1 VTPTV
6 EFYGMSKN
14 TVDPSPDPRT
24 WRLKITVNGRTLREV
39 GYSEMRALPR
49 TERYVTLRCIS
60 NTLKSDLMGTALWSG
75 VRLDELVVR
84 SRLPGDVREVAI
96 IGVDGHGD
104 SLPLEFAFCEQVL
117 LAIGMNGKTLDR
129 THGFP
134 IRLLCPRFYGFK
146 NVKWIGEIAFTSDSY
161 FGTWPKMGYTKDP
174 VVHTASH
181 IDRVMNSGAALA
193 VGGVSFAGD
202 RGIRRVIVRAD
213 GGDWVEAELEAPL
226 SPYTWTRWRA
236 TLPVQ
241 AAKQVEARAMD
252 GLGNWQDPQE
262 GPLFPDGV
270 RGPTVKRLG

>member
-1 VTPTV
+1 
-6 EFYGMSKN
+6 
-14 TVDPSPDPRT
+14 
-24 WRLKITVNGRTLREV
+24 
-39 GYSEMRALPR
+39 
-49 TERYVTLRCIS
+49 
-60 NTLKSDLMGTALWSG
+60 
-75 VRLDELVVR
+75 
-84 SRLPGDVREVAI
+84 
-96 IGVDGHGD
+96 
-104 SLPLEFAFCEQVL
+104 
-117 LAIGMNGKTLDR
+117 
-129 THGFP
+129 
-134 IRLLCPRFYGFK
+134 
-146 NVKWIGEIAFTSDSY
+146 
-161 FGTWPKMGYTKDP
+161 MGYTKDP